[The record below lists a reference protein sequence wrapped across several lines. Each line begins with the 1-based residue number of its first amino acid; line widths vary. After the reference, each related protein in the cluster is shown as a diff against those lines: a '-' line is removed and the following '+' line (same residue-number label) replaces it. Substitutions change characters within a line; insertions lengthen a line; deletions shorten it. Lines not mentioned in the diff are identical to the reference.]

1 MYNKII
7 QDSTREEFEDVLF
20 NPDLVVVQKEHSD
33 ARSHLTS
40 VYVYENEG
48 DKNPIY
54 GVFREI
60 SSIGPDFWKETYNV

>member
-1 MYNKII
+1 MAKVTVN
-7 QDSTREEFEDVLF
+7 STREEFEDVLF
-20 NPDLVVVQKEHSD
+20 NPDLVVVQKEHSG
-33 ARSHLTS
+33 ARSQLTS
-40 VYVYENEG
+40 VYVYANEG